1 MSNRRARVIWFKLD
15 KAGEKGIHLA
25 LPISLH
31 VLRELLDS
39 YHDLATVL
47 CLFMPAKQ
55 EPHSRGTL
63 RSGKELT
70 LRLTQLLGSIGE
82 NGPYDLLDVS
92 TDEVKVR
99 ISVKNTRAQH
109 ADEVTAL

>member
-1 MSNRRARVIWFKLD
+1 MT
-15 KAGEKGIHLA
+15 

-39 YHDLATVL
+39 FYDLAAVL
-47 CLFMPAKQ
+47 CLFVPAKQ
-55 EPHSRGTL
+55 GPHSQGTL
-63 RSGKELT
+63 RTGKELT